1 MMVQYV
7 HSCIQGQRFVV
18 TDHARNEHTIAEGF
32 TVRQGIEALLRGTVI
47 EEYST
52 RHRMLFCGEGHG
64 LKLDTRFFTTYVHVV
79 VQIEEE
85 TQIVVIT
92 MYRPKISEWKSPWKR
107 R

>member
-7 HSCIQGQRFVV
+7 HSCIRGQRFVV
-18 TDHARNEHTIAEGF
+18 TDHARSEHTIAEGF
-32 TVRQGIEALLRGTVI
+32 TVRQGIEALLRGAVI

-92 MYRPKISEWKSPWKR
+92 MYRPKVSEWKSPWKR